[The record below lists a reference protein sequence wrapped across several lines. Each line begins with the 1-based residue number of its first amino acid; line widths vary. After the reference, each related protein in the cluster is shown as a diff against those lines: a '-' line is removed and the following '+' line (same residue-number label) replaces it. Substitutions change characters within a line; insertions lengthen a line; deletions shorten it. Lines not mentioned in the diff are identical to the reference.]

1 MPAGNVLRPNKGS
14 AGAALPV
21 GRQES
26 SSSPFDATDSS
37 LADSPFNVVEP
48 ARQAPPG
55 ETRREQRGQDVH
67 TDRSRYFVITSNTA
81 DNVVKSVRHNLW
93 ATQKKNEQ
101 KLDEAF
107 RTAPSVLLVFS
118 VNGTGAFQGYARMR
132 SSVGRTRSKGADP
145 FNGFGRL
152 FEVEWLRLHDLPYR
166 EVNHL
171 RNPLAEDRQVQF
183 SRDGQELANSIGQRL
198 CKLIDKH
205 IEEPESFPAA
215 QQQAPPWQPPSRT
228 GPMGWSG
235 AGPTATS
242 PFAVV
247 GGDRDD
253 AESRKR
259 RKLQNVPHPLEDGFD
274 KQVEL
279 FLGLEY
285 DEYVEWWRLYGA
297 VSPGPSPPP

>member
-1 MPAGNVLRPNKGS
+1 MPAGNVSRPNKGPS
-14 AGAALPV
+14 GAELPV
-21 GRQES
+21 GRQEATGCPS
-26 SSSPFDATDSS
+26 ASPFDVT
-37 LADSPFNVVEP
+37 ADSPFNVVEP

-67 TDRSRYFVITSNTA
+67 TERSRYFVITSNTIE
-81 DNVVKSVRHNLW
+81 NVVKSVRHNLW

-101 KLDEAF
+101 KIDEAF
-107 RTAPSVLLVFS
+107 RTAPSVILVFS

-132 SSVGRTRSKGADP
+132 SSVGRARSKGADP
-145 FNGFGRL
+145 FNGFGKL

-171 RNPLAEDRQVQF
+171 RNPLAENRQVQF
-183 SRDGQELANSIGQRL
+183 SRDGQELANSTGQTL

-215 QQQAPPWQPPSRT
+215 QQAAPPWQQ
-228 GPMGWSG
+228 PMGWSG
-235 AGPTATS
+235 AAPTATS
-242 PFAVV
+242 LFSTG
-247 GGDRDD
+247 GGDREDG
-253 AESRKR
+253 ESRKR

-274 KQVEL
+274 KQVGL

-285 DEYVEWWRLYGA
+285 NEYVEWWRLYGA
-297 VSPGPSPPP
+297 VSPGPSPPPP